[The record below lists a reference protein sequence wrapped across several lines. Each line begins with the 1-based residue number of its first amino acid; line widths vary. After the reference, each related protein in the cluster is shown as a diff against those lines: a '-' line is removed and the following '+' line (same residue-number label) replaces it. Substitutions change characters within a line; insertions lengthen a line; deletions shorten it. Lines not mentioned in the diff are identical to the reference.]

1 MEFGLCEENGN
12 MKVYGAGLLS
22 SIGELQVIIT
32 AFHSKKSLCE
42 KMDYWIITCRYL
54 LCHAINADNPYW
66 QESFPH
72 VH

>member
-32 AFHSKKSLCE
+32 ALHSNKSLCDT
-42 KMDYWIITCRYL
+42 MDYWIITFQYL
-54 LCHAINADNPYW
+54 LSHAINVNHPYW
-66 QESFPH
+66 QESCPH